1 MLESFS
7 VSNYKNFKQKITLDL
22 KAANYNFN
30 NEIVSENKLIKFA
43 MIYGYNAC
51 GKSNLMLALFD
62 IVYSLTDL
70 NHNERSN
77 NNQNYQNVYNKD
89 KLVEFEYK
97 FNFDNNILIYKYK
110 KKSIEEIFFEELI
123 INDKTYIYFDK
134 SKNSSFKQNFNEIK
148 TLKPD
153 LQNIK
158 LSAVKYLYSNSK
170 LDKKNSP
177 SKTFCDFMNFVQ
189 RMLLFWSLQDR
200 SYIGYKTGTS
210 KIIDEIINNNW
221 IDEYNNFLIENNI
234 HRKIAIKKLPDGS
247 NVAYYDFGD
256 NNYLPIAGNM
266 SNGESALLLFFYW
279 WELCKGDDHPS
290 LLCIDEFDA
299 FYHIKLSKNIVNN
312 LKKMKNIQ
320 ILITSHNPNLISN
333 EISRPDAYYIIE
345 NNEINSLNNS
355 TDKEIRQAQ
364 NLERMFKSG
373 TFNNFEK

>member
-221 IDEYNNFLIENNI
+221 IDEYNDFLIENNI
-234 HRKIAIKKLPDGS
+234 DRKIAIKKLPDGS

-279 WELCKGDDHPS
+279 WELCKGNDNPS